1 MEEDD
6 YLFFFSISFERFV
19 VSAMISFF
27 FFFWI
32 RWKGKGEI
40 YDGYQMGFFFF

>member
-19 VSAMISFF
+19 VSAMIFF
-27 FFFWI
+27 FSYRMNI
-32 RWKGKGEI
+32 LVR
-40 YDGYQMGFFFF
+40 

>member
-27 FFFWI
+27 FL
-32 RWKGKGEI
+32 
-40 YDGYQMGFFFF
+40 D